1 MSDLNYCPLYSSRFS
16 NFDMRTSTRNAFRA
30 FLLSAALLFS
40 PMPLEAA
47 RDSHLGE
54 VNEIRQDLVRR
65 GRAVLA
71 AADMIDQQRSPE
83 KSKAAG
89 EARRLVQAL
98 AQSSMWTELGTR
110 DAVRKKVV
118 RGSLIETMTIAERK
132 INAEISQ
139 LNAEQERLNA
149 ERKRLEAE
157 RERLE
162 AEREKKRLQRW
173 LSLRA
178 AMESKANRAI
188 DESRQ
193 LDNRLAQLGWTSDA
207 PTAAR
212 VLIDKMKLTPAWSR
226 LTMVQQNVPS
236 DKEIDAIETVLGEWL
251 KEANSKL
258 NEAAS
263 IVKARSKAPQ

>member
-1 MSDLNYCPLYSSRFS
+1 
-16 NFDMRTSTRNAFRA
+16 MRPSTRNAFRA

-157 RERLE
+157 RE
-162 AEREKKRLQRW
+162 KKRLQRW

>member
-1 MSDLNYCPLYSSRFS
+1 MSELNYCPLYSSRFS
-16 NFDMRTSTRNAFRA
+16 NFDMRTSTRNALRA
-30 FLLSAALLFS
+30 FLLTAALLFS

-118 RGSLIETMTIAERK
+118 RGSLHQTMTLAEEK
-132 INAEISQ
+132 IND
-139 LNAEQERLNA
+139 EQEKLNA
-149 ERKRLEAE
+149 ERK
-157 RERLE
+157 RLE

-193 LDNRLAQLGWTSDA
+193 LDNRLAQLGYTSDA

-212 VLIDKMKLTPAWSR
+212 VLIDKMKLTPAWIR
-226 LTMVQQNVPS
+226 LTVVQQNVPS

>member
-1 MSDLNYCPLYSSRFS
+1 MSELYYCSLYSSRFS
-16 NFDMRTSTRNAFRA
+16 NFDMRTSTLNAFRA
-30 FLLSAALLFS
+30 FLLTAALLCS
-40 PMPLEAA
+40 PVPLEAA

-83 KSKAAG
+83 KSTAAG

-118 RGSLIETMTIAERK
+118 RGSLNDTMTLAEEK
-132 INAEISQ
+132 IND
-139 LNAEQERLNA
+139 EQ
-149 ERKRLEAE
+149 
-157 RERLE
+157 ERLE

-193 LDNRLAQLGWTSDA
+193 LDNRLAQLGCTSDA

-212 VLIDKMKLTPAWSR
+212 VLIEEMKLTPAWSR
-226 LTMVQQNVPS
+226 LTMVQRNVPS
-236 DKEIDAIETVLGEWL
+236 DGEIAAVETVLGEWL

>member
-1 MSDLNYCPLYSSRFS
+1 MSELNYCPLYSSRFS

-30 FLLSAALLFS
+30 FLLTAALLFS

-157 RERLE
+157 RE
-162 AEREKKRLQRW
+162 KKRLQRW

-178 AMESKANRAI
+178 AMEAKANRAI

-193 LDNRLAQLGWTSDA
+193 LNNRLTQLGYTSDA

-236 DKEIDAIETVLGEWL
+236 DKEIDAIETVLGEWF

>member
-1 MSDLNYCPLYSSRFS
+1 MTKKELKS
-16 NFDMRTSTRNAFRA
+16 
-30 FLLSAALLFS
+30 
-40 PMPLEAA
+40 
-47 RDSHLGE
+47 
-54 VNEIRQDLVRR
+54 
-65 GRAVLA
+65 LA
-71 AADMIDQQRSPE
+71 D
-83 KSKAAG
+83 
-89 EARRLVQAL
+89 
-98 AQSSMWTELGTR
+98 
-110 DAVRKKVV
+110 
-118 RGSLIETMTIAERK
+118 
-132 INAEISQ
+132 
-139 LNAEQERLNA
+139 EQEKLNA
-149 ERKRLEAE
+149 ERK
-157 RERLE
+157 RLE

-193 LDNRLAQLGWTSDA
+193 LDNRLAQLGYTSEA

-226 LTMVQQNVPS
+226 LTIVQQNVPS
-236 DKEIDAIETVLGEWL
+236 EKEIDAIETVLGEWL

>member
-1 MSDLNYCPLYSSRFS
+1 MSELYYCSLNSSRFS

-30 FLLSAALLFS
+30 FLLTAALLFS
-40 PMPLEAA
+40 PMRLEAA

-83 KSKAAG
+83 KSEAAG

-118 RGSLIETMTIAERK
+118 RGSLIETMTLAEEK
-132 INAEISQ
+132 IND
-139 LNAEQERLNA
+139 EQ
-149 ERKRLEAE
+149 
-157 RERLE
+157 ERLE

-193 LDNRLAQLGWTSDA
+193 LDNRLAQLGCTSDA
-207 PTAAR
+207 PLAAR
-212 VLIDKMKLTPAWSR
+212 VLIEKMKLTPAWSR
-226 LTMVQQNVPS
+226 LTMVQRNVPS
-236 DKEIDAIETVLGEWL
+236 DGEIAAVETVLGEWL

>member
-1 MSDLNYCPLYSSRFS
+1 MSKLYYCSLYSSRFS

-30 FLLSAALLFS
+30 FLLTAALLFS
-40 PMPLEAA
+40 PVPLEAA

-65 GRAVLA
+65 GRAVMA

-89 EARRLVQAL
+89 EARRLVQTL

-118 RGSLIETMTIAERK
+118 RGSLNGTMTLAEEK
-132 INAEISQ
+132 IND
-139 LNAEQERLNA
+139 EQEKLN
-149 ERKRLEAE
+149 
-157 RERLE
+157 

-178 AMESKANRAI
+178 AMEAKANRAI

-193 LDNRLAQLGWTSDA
+193 LDNRLAQLGCTSDA

-212 VLIDKMKLTPAWSR
+212 ILIEKMKLTPAWSR
-226 LTMVQQNVPS
+226 LTMVQRNVPS
-236 DKEIDAIETVLGEWL
+236 DGEIAAIENVLGEWL
-251 KEANSKL
+251 NEANSKL